1 MRSWNS
7 SVTIR
12 GVLATTG
19 LVLAITG
26 CDRKPAQPPH
36 RESLAQVAVVAVKPQ
51 AVTLTTELPGRT
63 TAFLTADLRPQVTGV
78 VLRRTFTEGSDVNAG
93 QQLYQI
99 DPATYQ
105 ATYDMA
111 QATLQ
116 KDRAALVT
124 AKAKTGR
131 YKSLAAAQ
139 AVSRQDYD
147 DALAASAE
155 ADATIAADRASIE
168 QARINLAYTKVL
180 APISG
185 RTGRSSVTP
194 GALVTSGQ
202 TASLVTVTQLDP
214 IYVDVAQPAATVLRF
229 RRELAA
235 GKIQQSGPNQAQVD
249 LILDDASVYPYHGV
263 LQFSEVNVD
272 QSTGTVVLRA
282 IFPNPRR
289 LLLPGLYVRAKLNEG
304 EDDNAIVLPQ
314 QAVSHNHRGD
324 ATVLV
329 VGKDNK
335 VAGRVVQTSTAIGAN
350 WVISAGLQPGERV
363 IVDGLQKARV
373 GAQVQ
378 VVQADPE
385 PSSSNSPSDTG
396 R

>member
-1 MRSWNS
+1 MS
-7 SVTIR
+7 SMTIR
-12 GVLATTG
+12 RILATTALVLAT
-19 LVLAITG
+19 AG

-36 RESLAQVAVVAVKPQ
+36 PEGLAQVGVITVKTQ

-63 TAFLTADLRPQVTGV
+63 TAYLTADVRPQVTGV
-78 VLRRTFTEGSDVNAG
+78 VLQRTFTEGSDVKAG

-105 ATYDMA
+105 ASYDTA
-111 QATLQ
+111 LATLQ

-147 DALAASAE
+147 DAAAASAE
-155 ADATIAADRASIE
+155 AEATIASDTASIE
-168 QARINLAYTKVL
+168 QARINLAYTKVS

-194 GALVTSGQ
+194 GALVTSDQ
-202 TASLVTVTQLDP
+202 TTSLVTVTQLDP

-235 GKIQQSGPNQAQVD
+235 GKIQQSGPNQAQVN
-249 LILDDASVYPYHGV
+249 LILDDASMYPHPGT

-282 IFPNPRR
+282 IFPNPDR
-289 LLLPGLYVRAKLNEG
+289 LLLLGLYVREEL
-304 EDDNAIVLPQ
+304 
-314 QAVSHNHRGD
+314 HRGD

-329 VGKDNK
+329 VDKDNK
-335 VAGRVVQTSTAIGAN
+335 VAERVVQTSTAVGAN
-350 WVISAGLQPGERV
+350 WIISAGLQPGERV
-363 IVDGLQKARV
+363 VVDGLQKATV

-378 VVQADPE
+378 VVQADPGP
-385 PSSSNSPSDTG
+385 PSSSPQAIADK
-396 R
+396 